1 MDIKPHTPFIPT
13 FRPNYT
19 IITEDIR
26 KIALCKAFLQT
37 LSIEQERSLYSFQRR
52 IKEGSRTI
60 ELMTRESNDIELK
73 LNTVEM
79 KIAEA
84 VMVTEE
90 AESEALQ
97 TVKENG
103 TIKRKIIALKND
115 LAEQDKVIKR
125 ANETINAITRNAI
138 RRRNRRKAMPKK
150 CRGRVA

>member
-13 FRPNYT
+13 FCPNYT
-19 IITEDIR
+19 IITEDVR

-84 VMVTEE
+84 LMVTEE

-115 LAEQDKVIKR
+115 LAEQDK
-125 ANETINAITRNAI
+125 
-138 RRRNRRKAMPKK
+138 
-150 CRGRVA
+150 